1 VILMARIL
9 LVAGFAAVLWVLF
22 KFISALAF
30 GLAEILA
37 RAM

>member
-1 VILMARIL
+1 MARIL

-22 KFISALAF
+22 KFIYAIAF

-37 RAM
+37 RSL